1 MTDPDASRH
10 IEVKDGDH
18 TVASAEVSASPEPG
32 GTARATLRAASGHIA
47 PGSRASLVD
56 AVMDLP
62 EVQESSRL
70 EAGMPLGD
78 DESLKRLRQRADD
91 LTARPAGSTA
101 LAQAKLAPA
110 DESRPA

>member
-1 MTDPDASRH
+1 
-10 IEVKDGDH
+10 
-18 TVASAEVSASPEPG
+18 
-32 GTARATLRAASGHIA
+32 
-47 PGSRASLVD
+47 
-56 AVMDLP
+56 
-62 EVQESSRL
+62 
-70 EAGMPLGD
+70 MPLGD